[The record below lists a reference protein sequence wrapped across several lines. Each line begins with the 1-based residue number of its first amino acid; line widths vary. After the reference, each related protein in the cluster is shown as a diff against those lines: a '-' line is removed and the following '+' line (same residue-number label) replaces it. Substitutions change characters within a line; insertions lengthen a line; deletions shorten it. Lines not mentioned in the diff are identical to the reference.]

1 MKQLLI
7 IGFGGFLGTIARF
20 GISKLNVY
28 WQFLSIPIGTLT
40 VNVLGSFLIGIFVG
54 LSQKGG
60 FLSSNMI
67 LFLTVG
73 ICGGFT
79 TFSTFSNENLQLMQN
94 GQVITALLYTI
105 LSVTLG
111 FGAVYLGTLS
121 TQLF

>member
-1 MKQLLI
+1 MKQVLLI
-7 IGFGGFLGTIARF
+7 GLGGFLGTIARF
-20 GISKLNVY
+20 GISKLNLY
-28 WQFLSIPIGTLT
+28 WQFLSIPIGTLM
-40 VNVLGSFLIGIFVG
+40 VNVLGSFLIGLFLG

-60 FLSSNMI
+60 FLSTNMQ

-94 GQVITALLYTI
+94 GQLFTALLYTV

-111 FGAVYLGTLS
+111 FGAVYLGTL
-121 TQLF
+121 TTNLF